1 MIILAEAKHMGTA
14 KSSNHMKTQNCPM
27 VLQIPPLL
35 PARRDAGEHQPKYWH
50 WQGTVGTCSILD
62 SAMDIQDYSGLDT
75 PWMSR
80 PKPPSV
86 STHTLVPRE
95 VTDLISHIVAPYT
108 TQVPGLLWYQQQ
120 PPRLYG
126 DGQSCS
132 SQPALAGFP
141 GR

>member
-1 MIILAEAKHMGTA
+1 MGTA

-75 PWMSR
+75 PLD
-80 PKPPSV
+80 V
-86 STHTLVPRE
+86 SPQATFRIYSHTCP
-95 VTDLISHIVAPYT
+95 
-108 TQVPGLLWYQQQ
+108 
-120 PPRLYG
+120 
-126 DGQSCS
+126 
-132 SQPALAGFP
+132 
-141 GR
+141 